1 MPVAIIT
8 RAVHCTSAGVKAG
21 SVKGCSSKSNM
32 ILINAVVI
40 YASALFIGNVVGEA
54 PNFRILAPAFVCPKD
69 KDAVIDKPDTTII
82 TLQTD
87 SDIPVEYIWTVR
99 WETLEA
105 PSQQFTLALW
115 RNVRELESQLNDLPM
130 EPNVFVINNTELLS
144 GVTYIFNVTATT
156 YRDKVGTQKEFRINN
171 VKGDS
176 KLLME
181 GRSEMF
187 SIILL
192 GGQLAYADID
202 FMLEAKVTA
211 CYKTH
216 DYYESCCKD
225 LDKQTKQALKH
236 NVIQTK
242 FYTKSIFETFGNS
255 SVRPD
260 DGSKLASYYA
270 AFENW
275 SKTKLTLYFAV
286 CMSSEGSVAVSDV
299 KGSRLVIRANTL
311 TPGAYYDVVCQV
323 YKYSTGD
330 FITQSSLPFRVLHRN
345 VTINFNVDLM
355 SISAERP
362 LKLSTDINKLDYI
375 GEGMTIA
382 WECTT
387 GGEPVETFYQT
398 DDDGHLYF
406 PSGLLYAGEYLMK
419 VTVDVRRHSISEKAI
434 TRVIAVDPLL
444 PVIQLQHMPRVVN
457 EGTVVTI
464 HANVSNVHGTEIS
477 TPINFYSLEQNFL
490 SELTDYTNETSWR
503 SVSANFEAA
512 AGRVRV
518 VAQCNCKKDEN
529 CTGEGEVFAG
539 VVFELNERP
548 DTGYVLVTPEM
559 GTAME
564 TVFRLSTHRV
574 PDVNKPLKYTFY
586 CDLNNNDTLL
596 LGTYLEHNAVETLLP
611 YIEGGI
617 NVWVEVCDS
626 LGACTPG
633 STTLV
638 PVAPGEARTIDALIE
653 DVRAH
658 VRRCELTLLRRLAA
672 TAVVSYTNAAQT
684 EAFSKFTTSL
694 LNALGGIE
702 ERCIER
708 NYDLYNDFMYWLQ
721 KAGVDTTK
729 LM

>member
-1 MPVAIIT
+1 
-8 RAVHCTSAGVKAG
+8 
-21 SVKGCSSKSNM
+21 M

-156 YRDKVGTQKEFRINN
+156 YRDKFVWTVN
-171 VKGDS
+171 
-176 KLLME
+176 
-181 GRSEMF
+181 
-187 SIILL
+187 
-192 GGQLAYADID
+192 
-202 FMLEAKVTA
+202 
-211 CYKTH
+211 
-216 DYYESCCKD
+216 
-225 LDKQTKQALKH
+225 
-236 NVIQTK
+236 
-242 FYTKSIFETFGNS
+242 
-255 SVRPD
+255 
-260 DGSKLASYYA
+260 
-270 AFENW
+270 
-275 SKTKLTLYFAV
+275 
-286 CMSSEGSVAVSDV
+286 SSEGSVAVSDV

-375 GEGMTIA
+375 GEGMT
-382 WECTT
+382 
-387 GGEPVETFYQT
+387 T

-548 DTGYVLVTPEM
+548 DTGYVLKWEQQWKHTP
-559 GTAME
+559 
-564 TVFRLSTHRV
+564 
-574 PDVNKPLKYTFY
+574 FY

-721 KAGVDTTK
+721 KAGVDTTNSLDK
-729 LM
+729 NNCFI

>member
-1 MPVAIIT
+1 
-8 RAVHCTSAGVKAG
+8 
-21 SVKGCSSKSNM
+21 
-32 ILINAVVI
+32 
-40 YASALFIGNVVGEA
+40 
-54 PNFRILAPAFVCPKD
+54 
-69 KDAVIDKPDTTII
+69 
-82 TLQTD
+82 
-87 SDIPVEYIWTVR
+87 
-99 WETLEA
+99 
-105 PSQQFTLALW
+105 
-115 RNVRELESQLNDLPM
+115 
-130 EPNVFVINNTELLS
+130 
-144 GVTYIFNVTATT
+144 
-156 YRDKVGTQKEFRINN
+156 
-171 VKGDS
+171 
-176 KLLME
+176 ME

-216 DYYESCCKD
+216 DYYFVW
-225 LDKQTKQALKH
+225 TV
-236 NVIQTK
+236 N
-242 FYTKSIFETFGNS
+242 
-255 SVRPD
+255 
-260 DGSKLASYYA
+260 
-270 AFENW
+270 
-275 SKTKLTLYFAV
+275 
-286 CMSSEGSVAVSDV
+286 SSEGSVAVSDV

-464 HANVSNVHGTEIS
+464 HANVSNVVPGCTITWYFRSKHCLESEFSTATDICADNPHGTEIS

-729 LM
+729 LV

>member
-1 MPVAIIT
+1 MLVAIIT
-8 RAVHCTSAGVKAG
+8 RVVHCTSAGVKAG
-21 SVKGCSSKSNM
+21 SAKGCSSKSNM
-32 ILINAVVI
+32 ILINAVVFC
-40 YASALFIGNVVGEA
+40 ASAIFIGNVAGEV

-87 SDIPVEYIWTVR
+87 SDIPVEYLWTVR

-171 VKGDS
+171 IKGDS

-187 SIILL
+187 SITLL
-192 GGQLAYADID
+192 GGQLAYSDID
-202 FMLEAKVTA
+202 FILEAKVTT

-216 DYYESCCKD
+216 DYYFVW
-225 LDKQTKQALKH
+225 TV
-236 NVIQTK
+236 N
-242 FYTKSIFETFGNS
+242 
-255 SVRPD
+255 
-260 DGSKLASYYA
+260 
-270 AFENW
+270 
-275 SKTKLTLYFAV
+275 
-286 CMSSEGSVAVSDV
+286 SSEGSVAVSDV

-311 TPGAYYDVVCQV
+311 TPGASYDVVCQV
-323 YKYSTGD
+323 YKTSTGD

-362 LKLSTDINKLDYI
+362 LKLTTDINKLDYI

-387 GGEPVETFYQT
+387 GGEPVETFYKT

-419 VTVDVRRHSISEKAI
+419 VTVDVQRHSFSEKAI
-434 TRVIAVDPLL
+434 ARVVAVDPLL

-464 HANVSNVHGTEIS
+464 HANVSHVVPGCTITWYFRSKHCLESEFSSTTDICADNPHGTEIS

-490 SELTDYTNETSWR
+490 SELTDYTNESSWK

-518 VAQCNCKKDEN
+518 VAECKCKKDEN

-539 VVFELNERP
+539 VVFDLNERP

-574 PDVNKPLKYTFY
+574 VDVNKPLKYTFY
-586 CDLNNNDTLL
+586 CDLRNNDTLL

-638 PVAPGEARTIDALIE
+638 PVAPGEARTVDALVE

-658 VRRCELTLLRRLAA
+658 VRRCELTSLRRLAA

-684 EAFSKFTTSL
+684 EAFSKFTTAL

-702 ERCIER
+702 ERCVER

-729 LM
+729 LV